1 MKTITQIKKHFSNE
15 EIKILVEVVKGKQ
28 DFEVIG
34 EQIKDFY
41 SDEYNEDD
49 LTDKDDDFDWLRND
63 LLEKLEFDLEIGGVM
78 PIRKTVGQLLVE
90 NHWSVQR
97 LAVAINITKEDII
110 KWEKLNKRYKKL
122 NNK

>member
-41 SDEYNEDD
+41 SDEYNESD

-63 LLEKLEFDLEIGGVM
+63 LLEKLEFDLETGGV
-78 PIRKTVGQLLVE
+78 I
-90 NHWSVQR
+90 
-97 LAVAINITKEDII
+97 
-110 KWEKLNKRYKKL
+110 
-122 NNK
+122 

>member
-41 SDEYNEDD
+41 SDEYNESD

-63 LLEKLEFDLEIGGVM
+63 LLEKLEFDLEIGGV
-78 PIRKTVGQLLVE
+78 I
-90 NHWSVQR
+90 
-97 LAVAINITKEDII
+97 
-110 KWEKLNKRYKKL
+110 
-122 NNK
+122 